1 LTQERPL
8 QPPVD
13 NGQAA
18 AKRLIRARIKAL
30 RAAESVTALAQQH
43 LDALLEQLLHSLQ
56 PRAVFCYL
64 STTGEVDTRPVIDAL
79 LAAGVTVLVP
89 SLVDRTT
96 MVATEFPGWSALV
109 TGALGIPSPPGAVA
123 HGGTID
129 AVLVPGLAFSIAG
142 GRLGYGAGYYDRW
155 LAGHPAALR
164 IGLCFESQLLAD
176 LPLADHDEPLDY
188 LITERRLLACPSRT
202 TSDPLKR

>member
-1 LTQERPL
+1 M

-13 NGQAA
+13 DGQAA

-30 RAAESVTALAQQH
+30 RAREAAPVTALAQQH
-43 LDALLEQLLHSLQ
+43 LDALLEQLLQGLQ
-56 PRAVFCYL
+56 PRTVFCYL
-64 STTGEVDTRPVIDAL
+64 STPSEVDTRPVIDAL
-79 LAAGVTVLVP
+79 LAAGATVLVP

-96 MVATEFPGWSALV
+96 MIATEFPGWSALV
-109 TGALGIPSPPGAVA
+109 TGALGIPSPPDGVA

-129 AVLVPGLAFSIAG
+129 AVLVPGLAFSTAG

-155 LAGHPAALR
+155 LAGHPEALR

-202 TSDPLKR
+202 TAGPLNR